1 MSGLRG
7 RIVMTDHVVMFPDN
21 RTLTCKHCGMNFR
34 LTMPIAAEDFVQ
46 YVNSFIEEHKDCEAK
61 NER

>member
-1 MSGLRG
+1 
-7 RIVMTDHVVMFPDN
+7 MTDHVVMFPDN